1 MKMRPITNR
10 VWVKPNVKKSKQ
22 DSGLFLPEAYIPGP
36 KGMGGV
42 VGQGV
47 IYAIGPDVT
56 EVKVGQHIFFSDFDG
71 MAVDYDDQSFL
82 VMKEEDVMAVGK

>member
-1 MKMRPITNR
+1 
-10 VWVKPNVKKSKQ
+10 
-22 DSGLFLPEAYIPGP
+22 
-36 KGMGGV
+36 MGGV